1 MNRAVIE
8 ERIHAA
14 IRPSIERADRALWE
28 LANPRIMPGRHSDDF
43 SVFWNLANPR
53 MRRP

>member
-14 IRPSIERADRALWE
+14 IRPAIARADRLLWE
-28 LANPRIMPGRHSDDF
+28 LDNPRIWKGKHDPAH
-43 SVFWNLANPR
+43 PR
-53 MRRP
+53 FEVP

>member
-14 IRPSIERADRALWE
+14 IRPQLRRADRAILE
-28 LANPRIMPGRHSDDF
+28 LITPETRAGRHAHDHSEM
-43 SVFWNLANPR
+43 P
-53 MRRP
+53 

>member
-14 IRPSIERADRALWE
+14 IRPQLRRADHAILELITPETRA
-28 LANPRIMPGRHSDDF
+28 GRHAHDHSEM
-43 SVFWNLANPR
+43 P
-53 MRRP
+53 